1 MHRAE
6 TILKKV
12 FWWLCQTR
20 PLSTVVLWWLLH
32 YSVVMQRIG
41 ISSREDHSSVK
52 IISEYHFK
60 WCRVNLATYKLS
72 KGRVT
77 KFKSVAWTENQNVL
91 PQYPIW
97 HNIGL
102 LYSLKK
108 SKSKPIVVIMSPDD
122 VGKTKPPLG
131 RTQLPKKDWS
141 TFSRRSRMDRHC
153 RSLIFFGDLLCV
165 AERCTPNGKFNKI
178 RDWIWLHL
186 FAPKFRGQWKYKRWC
201 LFTVLWHKTVGSFL
215 LLLESFYCNSE
226 MQKRNVVKNT
236 FVPQGMET

>member
-1 MHRAE
+1 M
-6 TILKKV
+6 
-12 FWWLCQTR
+12 CQTR

-41 ISSREDHSSVK
+41 ISSREDYSSVK

-60 WCRVNLATYKLS
+60 WCRVNLATHKLS
-72 KGRVT
+72 KGREI
-77 KFKSVAWTENQNVL
+77 KS
-91 PQYPIW
+91 QYPIW

-186 FAPKFRGQWKYKRWC
+186 FAPKFRGQWKHKRWC

-215 LLLESFYCNSE
+215 LLLESFYCNSD